1 MIYSGRK
8 SERHI
13 VSAPAMLYHIDGN
26 SFMACTVR
34 DISATGAGLT
44 LSEDVPLPKSFFLAL
59 TRDGNVRRL
68 CASVWQ
74 RSLLA
79 GVRFSE
85 QSDA

>member
-1 MIYSGRK
+1 MMFSGRK

-26 SFMACTVR
+26 SFMECVVR

-44 LSEDVPLPKSFFLAL
+44 LSQDAPLPKSFFLAL

-68 CASVWQ
+68 CEPVWQ
-74 RSLLA
+74 RALAA
-79 GVRFSE
+79 GVRFSA
-85 QSDA
+85 QADA